1 MYVKYFYFFVM
12 GGGVYVFFI
21 FMNFVS
27 FLGLMYVIMIFFVDI
42 CSDICVENIF
52 CIEFNIGILD
62 VYIIYVSNS
71 KILLRVYFIVK

>member
-1 MYVKYFYFFVM
+1 
-12 GGGVYVFFI
+12 
-21 FMNFVS
+21 MNFVS